1 MEAKGGMKVLSGLV
15 IALLEL
21 ETIQGLDVVSPQNTS
36 EKKVFIV
43 PVFLVWKLARAA
55 KAEFR
60 LRFGN
65 LCQLIIC
72 SDC

>member
-1 MEAKGGMKVLSGLV
+1 MLSGLL
-15 IALLEL
+15 ILLLEL
-21 ETIQGLDVVSPQNTS
+21 ETLQGLDVVSPQNTS
-36 EKKVFIV
+36 EKKVFTV
-43 PVFLVWKLARAA
+43 PVFLVGRLARIA

-60 LRFGN
+60 SRFGY